1 MCFLLDQVIPQRSQR
16 SIEVCFKIGVMV
28 DSYSRCRLSVYPETI
43 NEVLRTGRIEYGFQS
58 MIVYVFLAYLE
69 SIG

>member
-1 MCFLLDQVIPQRSQR
+1 
-16 SIEVCFKIGVMV
+16 MV

-58 MIVYVFLAYLE
+58 MIVYVFL
-69 SIG
+69 